1 MSYRGV
7 GEYYETGMG
16 SYYEFTPHQV
26 YAGFGALADTF
37 DPQAVWADVQ
47 AGSACYEKPPRSTN
61 FGACNVA
68 GARATREIQAALSEL
83 GYATAVDGK
92 WTSATSTKWKQF
104 LADNQLTP
112 GPGQGISEQ
121 GLADMQR
128 NLKAGKATGPSQP
141 LAFEK
146 VNGQLI
152 PKDPTLDDKSGIEI
166 AGLSGGGLLLAA
178 LVVGGVGYAVY
189 KSGQKKRG
197 MGGKPTTALARTSP
211 GGGTRLAT
219 ANPRML

>member
-7 GEYYETGMG
+7 GEYYETAMG

-26 YAGFGALADTF
+26 YAGFGALSDTF
-37 DPQAVWADVQ
+37 SAQSVWADVQ
-47 AGSACYEKPPRSTN
+47 AGSACYETPPRSTN
-61 FGACNVA
+61 KGACNVA

-92 WTSATSTKWKQF
+92 WTSGTSAKWKQF

-121 GLADMQR
+121 GLVVMQQ
-128 NLKAGKATGPSQP
+128 NLKKGKATGPSQP
-141 LAFEK
+141 IAFEK
-146 VNGQLI
+146 VDGQLV
-152 PKDPTLDDKSGIEI
+152 PKDPTLDKSGIQI
-166 AGLSGGGLLLAA
+166 GGLSGGGLLLAA
-178 LVVGGVGYAVY
+178 VVVGGIGYAVY
-189 KSGQKKRG
+189 KSGQKKKVG
-197 MGGKPTTALARTSP
+197 MGGKPTTALAKTSSR
-211 GGGTRLAT
+211 GGTRLAT